1 MEESIGLWIFIIL
14 FLIILM
20 SYHFSILQRLVN
32 FQLDQTSPIDLC
44 IDLEKNVLPITVGNC
59 AVIFLSLF
67 MFKSDWPI
75 FFAYLF
81 MLIYTFHLKE
91 RAKSKK
97 SQIFD
102 PVTIVR
108 DIDSI
113 KIRHVIALSVSL
125 FLAIFGLI
133 KIILILT

>member
-1 MEESIGLWIFIIL
+1 
-14 FLIILM
+14 M

-44 IDLEKNVLPITVGNC
+44 IDLEKNVLPITVSNC

-81 MLIYTFHLKE
+81 MLLYTFHLKE

>member
-59 AVIFLSLF
+59 AVLFLSLF

>member
-1 MEESIGLWIFIIL
+1 
-14 FLIILM
+14 M

-59 AVIFLSLF
+59 AVLFLSLF